1 MGAAGAQLERVHVEH
16 TGSGSGC
23 PRELYKKHARPSSER
38 PQEPHTEHT
47 RPGLRVP
54 TGLESGLEAVPQ
66 TQKLPGEEVSP
77 HPEGHQTA
85 PTHGLGGPSDTMLA
99 RLSDRSTGSRE
110 AAHGAPT
117 SIPSA
122 GSCHFLPNS
131 YSPSRALLSSSS
143 CRDPRPHTLVSARL
157 LPIPP
162 GPGSRCLSTEVPTPP
177 CNRSSPA
184 GMPGVHRLGSP
195 GLAPVLAR
203 LASPVP
209 GVWAV
214 KEAIFSLCYPRN
226 YLVSVLPWCS
236 VHFCW
241 KMLVCVSALRRN
253 GDESTCLWGGRW
265 PGGQRPSATSFC
277 PLWEVLARGA

>member
-1 MGAAGAQLERVHVEH
+1 MPFTEAFPMSWLSPGLGPDLRKEHGGSWGSAGKGARGAR
-16 TGSGSGC
+16 
-23 PRELYKKHARPSSER
+23 
-38 PQEPHTEHT
+38 TEHA

-54 TGLESGLEAVPQ
+54 TGLESGLESVPQ
-66 TQKLPGEEVSP
+66 MQRLPEEEVSP

-85 PTHGLGGPSDTMLA
+85 PTVALEAPLTPPLPAFLTVPLGAVTQPTVPPPPSLLQGAVIFCQTLIHPPEPCSRRPLA
-99 RLSDRSTGSRE
+99 ET
-110 AAHGAPT
+110 
-117 SIPSA
+117 
-122 GSCHFLPNS
+122 
-131 YSPSRALLSSSS
+131 
-143 CRDPRPHTLVSARL
+143 PRPRPRTLVSAWL
-157 LPIPP
+157 LPILH
-162 GPGSRCLSTEVPTPP
+162 GPDSRCLSMDVSTLP
-177 CNRSSPA
+177 CTRSSPA

-209 GVWAV
+209 GVWAA

-253 GDESTCLWGGRW
+253 GDEGACPRGGRR